1 MIKKYTTIFLLSLT
15 SLTAF
20 AQSSNFKS
28 DIKVNAV
35 AKSGCFI
42 SMQNIAFGDITT
54 SNAVRIPSPI
64 DIQCSKGTNVALT
77 AISKVN
83 PEGFRGFYMTIGEK
97 EILPKGNIEK
107 DLKEGIQYY
116 ILVNN
121 VVSVENEVSVM
132 YKGDGNVLGSL
143 LLTNYDYTLR
153 LKMLSGKKVS
163 IPTEGFVTASNRSVL
178 IPGAYSDH
186 LTITLTY

>member
-1 MIKKYTTIFLLSLT
+1 MKKYTAIFLLSLT
-15 SLTAF
+15 SLTTF
-20 AQSSNFKS
+20 AQSSNLKS

-35 AKSGCFI
+35 AKSGCFV

-64 DIQCSKGTNVALT
+64 DIQCSKGTNVTLT
-77 AISKVN
+77 AVSKVN

-97 EILPKGNIEK
+97 EILPKGNVPK
-107 DLKEGIQYY
+107 NQNEGIQYY

-121 VVSVENEVSVM
+121 VVSVANEFNVV
-132 YKGDGNVLGSL
+132 YKSSENVLSSL
-143 LLTNYDYTLR
+143 ILTNYDYTLK
-153 LKMLSGKKVS
+153 LKMLSGDKVS
-163 IPTEGFVTASNRSVL
+163 IPTEGFITASNRSVL